1 MRLWYYGCLPLS
13 VVDVCECRYPPT
25 VGEKEA
31 EMRVGLVVL
40 QERER
45 R

>member
-1 MRLWYYGCLPLS
+1 MRLVYYGCLSLC

-31 EMRVGLVVL
+31 EMRVGLGAL
-40 QERER
+40 RERER